1 MADSRRFF
9 TGDGGGVA
17 EGGFVRVDRGRSGW
31 KDRLRSYK
39 VVLDGAV
46 VGKLRDGSEAVFP
59 VDPGRHSLAIR
70 IDWTGSD
77 IEDFTVDEGQ
87 TVHFACGPTSVLAVH
102 KAFQGSGYVG
112 LVRIERS

>member
-9 TGDGGGVA
+9 TWDGGGVV
-17 EGGFVRVDRGRSGW
+17 ESGFVQVARERSGW
-31 KDRLRSYK
+31 KDRIRSYK

-46 VGKLRDGSEAVFP
+46 VGKLRNGAQEIFP
-59 VDPGRHSLAIR
+59 VHPGQHSLAIR

-77 IEDFTVDEGQ
+77 IEEFTVDEGQ
-87 TVHFACGPTSVLAVH
+87 TVGFACGPTSVLAFQ

-112 LVRIERS
+112 LVRVEDT